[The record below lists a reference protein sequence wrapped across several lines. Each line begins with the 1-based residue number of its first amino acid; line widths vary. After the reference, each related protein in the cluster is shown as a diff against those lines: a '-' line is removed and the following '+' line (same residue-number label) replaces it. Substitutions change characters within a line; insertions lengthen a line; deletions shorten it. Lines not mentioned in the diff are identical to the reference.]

1 MDLRQLDKKYFG
13 RQGEPEDV
21 IVGGSADS
29 YLTDAR
35 GRKYIDFMMGWCV
48 GNLGWGNTEIR
59 AAARKFDGPDYVHP
73 DYLYRPWVQLAEM
86 LARTTPGQA
95 RGLLSHH
102 RRHRIG
108 RRRAANRHGLY
119 GARQARFDRGQLPWQ
134 LHRHPEHRRIG

>member
-21 IVGGSADS
+21 VVGHSADS

-59 AAARKFDGPDYVHP
+59 AAAKVRRPRLRSSRLPLPPLGPACRDACPHHARK
-73 DYLYRPWVQLAEM
+73 
-86 LARTTPGQA
+86 ARRLIP
-95 RGLLSHH
+95 HY
-102 RRHRIG
+102 RRH
-108 RRRAANRHGLY
+108 
-119 GARQARFDRGQLPWQ
+119 
-134 LHRHPEHRRIG
+134 